1 MAVSLRLTVNL
12 FQNIQE
18 APPSATPFDP
28 DPYPPTNC
36 GFAAARDGVIIE
48 CVTQSMGLSIE
59 RIEILLLIAAVVA
72 MLARRLH
79 VPYSVGLVFAGV
91 GLALLPFSPNIVL
104 TKQLVFTVFLPP
116 LIFEAA
122 FQLRWRELR
131 KDLSVILLLAT
142 IGVMISAVVTALG
155 MRYLAHWTWISAIVF
170 GVLIAAT
177 DPVAVMAMFK
187 DAKVHGRIRL
197 LVEGESLFNDATA
210 AVAFTIALVFASGQS
225 LDVAGI
231 SRMLLIMVAGSV
243 ICGAVVAGAV
253 LLLAGATDDHLVEIT
268 FTTVAAFGSFLLAEH
283 FHLSGVLAALVAGLI
298 LGNVGHLAI
307 DPKGRVAVEEFWEY
321 AAFVANSLIF
331 LLIGMRLANQDYRF
345 ALLPALIGIVVVI
358 VGRALA
364 IYPLSLLFA
373 WSSLVIQRR
382 HQHILF
388 WGGLRGA
395 LALALA
401 LGLPAEMPE
410 REAIITV
417 AFAVVA
423 FSIFVQ
429 GISVELLMKRLGEIS
444 PDRQTK

>member
-1 MAVSLRLTVNL
+1 
-12 FQNIQE
+12 
-18 APPSATPFDP
+18 
-28 DPYPPTNC
+28 
-36 GFAAARDGVIIE
+36 
-48 CVTQSMGLSIE
+48 MGLSIE

-91 GLALLPFSPNIVL
+91 ALALLPFSPNIVL
-104 TKQLVFTVFLPP
+104 TKQLVFTAFLPP

-131 KDLSVILLLAT
+131 KDLPVILTLAT
-142 IGVMISAVVTALG
+142 VGVALSAVATAIG
-155 MRYLAHWTWISAIVF
+155 MHYLAQWTWISAIVF

-177 DPVAVMAMFK
+177 DPVSVIAMFK

-197 LVEGESLFNDATA
+197 LVEAESLFNDATA
-210 AVAFTIALVFASGQS
+210 AVAFTIAIGFASGQS
-225 LDVAGI
+225 I
-231 SRMLLIMVAGSV
+231 SAVGVTKTLLIMVAGSLV
-243 ICGAVVAGAV
+243 CGAAVAGLV
-253 LLLAGATDDHLVEIT
+253 LLLAGVTDDHLVEIT

-283 FHLSGVLAALVAGLI
+283 FHLSGVLASLTAGLI

-307 DPKGRVAVEEFWEY
+307 NPKGRAAVEEFWEY

-331 LLIGMRLANQDYRF
+331 LLIGMRLANQDYGF
-345 ALLPALIGIVVVI
+345 ILLPALIAIGVVI
-358 VGRALA
+358 LGRAFA

-373 WSSLVIQRR
+373 RSKLRIKSP

-401 LGLPAEMPE
+401 LGLPPEMQG

-429 GISVELLMKRLGEIS
+429 GMTIKPLMRRLGEITNDES
-444 PDRQTK
+444 H

>member
-1 MAVSLRLTVNL
+1 L
-12 FQNIQE
+12 
-18 APPSATPFDP
+18 
-28 DPYPPTNC
+28 
-36 GFAAARDGVIIE
+36 
-48 CVTQSMGLSIE
+48 GLSVE

-72 MLARRLH
+72 MLARRLR
-79 VPYSVGLVFAGV
+79 VPYSIGLVFAGIA
-91 GLALLPFSPNIVL
+91 LALSPFSPDIEL
-104 TKQLVFTVFLPP
+104 TKQLVFTLFLPP

-131 KDLSVILLLAT
+131 KDLPVILTFAT
-142 IGVMISAVVTALG
+142 VGVLFSAVATAFG
-155 MRYLAHWTWISAIVF
+155 MHYLARWSWISAAVF

-177 DPVAVMAMFK
+177 DPVAVIAMFK

-197 LVEGESLFNDATA
+197 LVEAESLFNDATA
-210 AVAFTIALVFASGQS
+210 AVAFAIVLVFASGQS
-225 LDVAGI
+225 VGVFEVTKT
-231 SRMLLIMVAGSV
+231 LLIVISGSFV
-243 ICGAVVAGAV
+243 CGAVVAGIV

-268 FTTVAAFGSFLLAEH
+268 FTAVAAFGSFLVAEH
-283 FHLSGVLAALVAGLI
+283 FHLSGVLASLTTGLI

-307 DPKGRVAVEEFWEY
+307 APKGRKAVEEFWEY

-331 LLIGMRLANQDYRF
+331 LLIGMRLANQEYRF
-345 ALLPALIGIVVVI
+345 VLLPALIAIVVVI

-364 IYPLSLLFA
+364 IYPLSLLFSR
-373 WSSLVIQRR
+373 SSLRMKSK

-401 LGLPAEMPE
+401 LGLPPEMPG
-410 REAIITV
+410 REAIIAV

-429 GISVELLMKRLGEIS
+429 GLTVKPLMRRLGEIIGQS
-444 PDRQTK
+444 PS